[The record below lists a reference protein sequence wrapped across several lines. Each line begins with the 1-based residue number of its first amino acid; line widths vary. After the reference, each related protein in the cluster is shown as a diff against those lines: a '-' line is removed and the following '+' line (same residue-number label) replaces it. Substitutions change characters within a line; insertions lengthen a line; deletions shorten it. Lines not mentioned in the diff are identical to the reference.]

1 MGAAAESVFTFLFK
15 FPPRLFQRGDV
26 VLAPV
31 VPASLLA
38 LTFVAALLVIVLTYR
53 RLRGVSALDRALL
66 GGWRALVLAIVLAC
80 LLRPMLVLST
90 AVAQRNVLAILLDDS
105 RSMRLTDVD
114 GETRTSAMQ
123 RTFSDS
129 GALVRA
135 LSGRFAVRFFRFAA
149 DATPLAGMGSLTAA
163 GGRTDLAAALDGARE
178 ELAGMPLA
186 GVIVATDG
194 ADNGGSDLAT
204 SLLALE
210 TRRVPVHTV
219 GIGEER
225 FARDLAVAAVAAPPS
240 VLAGSSVLLDAALGV
255 RGAGGERTTLS
266 VEANGRIVATE
277 EIRVPDRGDVVR
289 TKLRVPPLP
298 PGTYQLSVRA
308 KAIDGERVR
317 DNNVFHTML
326 EVRAGPAR
334 VLYFEGEPRAEFA
347 FMRRAVA
354 ADSALQVV
362 GLVRTAQHKFLRLG
376 VRDSLELI
384 TGFPTRPEDLF
395 QFRAVVLG
403 SIESS
408 FFTGE
413 QLRMLS
419 DFVSRRGG
427 TLLALGG
434 RAALAEGGFAET
446 PMAEAL
452 PVALARA
459 RADTGAPPVELAVR
473 PTPAGR
479 VHAALRLR
487 DTDGAS
493 AARWDSLRTLTSV
506 NQLGPLRSGA
516 TTLLAGR
523 AGGRGARGDREA
535 EVPLLAFQRYGR
547 GMGVV
552 FAVQDSWLWQMDP
565 AMPVDDATHATLWRQ
580 LLRWMVEGVPE
591 QVDVAAS
598 PVRVGPGEPVTLRA
612 RVVDSTFVPVSGAT
626 VVARVT
632 TPTGAIAEVPME
644 RSLREEGT
652 YTARYVA
659 PERGTYALTA
669 VARTGRDTIRSA
681 PGALLADDQGADVE
695 QAELRA
701 PLLRRIADE
710 TGGRYY
716 RLADANR
723 LIDDVTYTESGV
735 TQRDARDLWDAPI
748 VFLALV
754 LLLGLEWAWR
764 RRRGLA

>member
-1 MGAAAESVFTFLFK
+1 MAAAAESVFTFLFK
-15 FPPRLFQRGDV
+15 YPPRLFQRGDL

-31 VPASLLA
+31 VPTPVLA
-38 LTFVAALLVIVLTYR
+38 LVGLGALVLILFTYR
-53 RLRGVSALDRALL
+53 RLRGVNTLDRALL
-66 GGWRALVLAIVLAC
+66 GTSRALAIAIVLAC

-90 AVAQRNVLAILLDDS
+90 AVAQRNVLAVLLDDS
-105 RSMRLTDVD
+105 RSMRLADVD
-114 GETRTSAMQ
+114 GATRTSAMQ
-123 RTFSDS
+123 RTFGDS
-129 GALVRA
+129 GALVRG
-135 LSGRFAVRFFRFAA
+135 LSNRFAVRVFRFAA
-149 DATPLAGMGSLTAA
+149 VAAPLADPAGLTAS
-163 GGRTDLAAALDGARE
+163 GSRTDLAAALDGVRE

-194 ADNGGSDLAT
+194 ADNGGSDLAAA
-204 SLLALE
+204 LQALE
-210 TRRVPVHTV
+210 MRRVPVHTV

-225 FARDLAVAAVAAPPS
+225 FARDLAVSEVSVPPS
-240 VLAGSSVLLDAALGV
+240 VLAGATVLIDVALGV
-255 RGAGGERTTLS
+255 RGAGGDRTTLS

-277 EIRVPDRGDVVR
+277 EIRIPVRGDVVR
-289 TKLRVPPLP
+289 TRLDIPPLA
-298 PGTYQLSVRA
+298 PGTYQVSVRA
-308 KAIDGERVR
+308 KALSGERVSE
-317 DNNVFHTML
+317 NNVFHTML
-326 EVRAGPAR
+326 EVRSGPVR
-334 VLYFEGEPRAEFA
+334 VLYLEGEPRPEFA

-354 ADSALQVV
+354 SDSALQVV
-362 GLVRTAQHKFLRLG
+362 GLARTAQHKFLRLG
-376 VRDSLELI
+376 VRDSLELVR
-384 TGFPTRPEDLF
+384 GFPTRREDLF
-395 QFRAVVLG
+395 QFRAVILG

-419 DFVSRRGG
+419 DFVSQRGG

-434 RAALAEGGFAET
+434 RSALAEGGFAET

-452 PVALARA
+452 PVSLSRA
-459 RADTGAPPVELAVR
+459 RADTSAPPLVLAVR
-473 PTPAGR
+473 PTQAGR

-487 DTDGAS
+487 GTDAAS
-493 AARWDSLRTLTSV
+493 AARWDSLPPLTSV

-516 TTLLAGR
+516 TTLLTGR
-523 AGGRGARGDREA
+523 ETREEPGA

-552 FAVQDSWLWQMDP
+552 FGVQDSWLWQMNPATPVEDP
-565 AMPVDDATHATLWRQ
+565 TYTTLWRQ

-591 QVDVAAS
+591 QVDVVAS

-612 RVVDSTFVPVSGAT
+612 RVVDSTFVAVSGAS

-632 TPTGAIAEVPME
+632 TPTGAIVEVPME
-644 RSLREEGT
+644 RSLRDEGT

-659 PERGTYALTA
+659 PERGTYALAA
-669 VARTGRDTIRSA
+669 VASVGRDTLRSA
-681 PGALLADDQGADVE
+681 PGAMLADDAGADVE

-716 RLADANR
+716 PLADADK
-723 LIDDVTYTESGV
+723 LVDDVTYTESGV

-748 VFLALV
+748 VFFVLV

>member
-15 FPPRLFQRGDV
+15 YPPRLFQRGDV

-31 VPASLLA
+31 VAAPILA
-38 LTFVAALLVIVLTYR
+38 LAWFAALVVIVLTYR
-53 RLRGVSALDRALL
+53 RLRGVSALDRSLL
-66 GGWRALVLAIVLAC
+66 GGWRALTIGIVLAC

-105 RSMRLTDVD
+105 RSMRVADVD
-114 GETRTSAMQ
+114 GATRTSAMQ
-123 RTFSDS
+123 RTFGDS
-129 GALVRA
+129 GALVRG
-135 LSGRFAVRFFRFAA
+135 LSGKFAVRVFRFAA
-149 DATPLAGMGSLTAA
+149 DATPLAGAAGLTAS
-163 GGRTDLAAALDGARE
+163 GSRTDLASALDGVRD

-194 ADNGGSDLAT
+194 ADNGGSDLAA

-210 TRRVPVHTV
+210 MRRVPVHTV

-225 FARDLAVAAVAAPPS
+225 FSRDLAVAAVSAPAS
-240 VLAGSSVLLDAALGV
+240 VLAGATVLLDAALGV
-255 RGAGGERTTLS
+255 RGAGGERTTMS

-277 EIRVPDRGDVVR
+277 EIRIPDRGDVVR
-289 TKLRVPPLP
+289 TQLRVPPLA

-308 KAIDGERVR
+308 KAISGERVS

-326 EVRAGPAR
+326 EVRSGPVR
-334 VLYFEGEPRAEFA
+334 VLFLEGEPRAEFA
-347 FMRRAVA
+347 FLRRAVA

-376 VRDSLELI
+376 VRDSLELVR
-384 TGFPTRPEDLF
+384 GFPTRREDLF

-419 DFVSRRGG
+419 DFVSQRGG

-452 PVALARA
+452 PVALTRG
-459 RADTGAPPVELAVR
+459 RADTGAAPVVLAVR

-487 DTDGAS
+487 DTDVAS
-493 AARWDSLRTLTSV
+493 AARWDSLPTLTSV

-516 TTLLAGR
+516 TTLLTGHADGT
-523 AGGRGARGDREA
+523 APGAD
-535 EVPLLAFQRYGR
+535 VPLLAYQRYGR

-552 FAVQDSWLWQMDP
+552 FGVQDSWLWQMDP
-565 AMPVDDATHATLWRQ
+565 TTPVEDATHATLWRQ

-591 QVDVAAS
+591 QVDVVAS

-612 RVVDSTFVPVSGAT
+612 RVVDSTFVAMSGAAVT
-626 VVARVT
+626 ARVT
-632 TPTGAIAEVPME
+632 TPTGAIVEVPME

-669 VARTGRDTIRSA
+669 VARMGRDTLRSA
-681 PGALLADDQGADVE
+681 PGAMLADDGGADVE
-695 QAELRA
+695 QAELRT

-716 RLADANR
+716 PLADANR

-735 TQRDARDLWDAPI
+735 TQRDARDLWDAPV
-748 VFLALV
+748 VFLTLV
-754 LLLGLEWAWR
+754 LLLGMEWAWR
-764 RRRGLA
+764 RHRGLA